1 MIDRVIAFGTT
12 IATAVDGWLQRYR
25 LTRVARTSVLGLLD
39 HDGLN
44 YAGSMAYFSILSF
57 VNVVLL
63 GAVLL
68 AALIGE
74 GEARHFILTWF
85 AENTPIDP
93 DLIGEMIDAAISS
106 RGSITIVGVIF
117 LLWGALGF
125 FGAVSRG
132 INRAFSDG
140 KPLFILREKL
150 LGILLIL
157 FSGGLILASVAI
169 GFVTSF
175 LQNAARNIVDR
186 FQAGDVA
193 IALVGSLV
201 PFLLVFVAYMVL
213 YRVVPSQKVSFGD
226 VWPGAFV
233 AALLWTVLR
242 VGYTIY
248 VTEFAHFEDLFGPL
262 AAIITLIV
270 FIYFASVVLLI
281 GAEVARANL
290 IEARARCAAPM
301 EVDSRS

>member
-1 MIDRVIAFGTT
+1 MFDRLIAFGTRT
-12 IATAVDGWLQRYR
+12 VTTVDGWLRRHR

-57 VNVVLL
+57 VNVLLL

-68 AALIGE
+68 TALIGE
-74 GEARHFILTWF
+74 GEARRIILTWF
-85 AENTPIDP
+85 AQNTPIDP
-93 DLIGEMIDAAISS
+93 DLISEMIDAAVNS
-106 RGSITIVGVIF
+106 RGSLTIVGLIF

-140 KPLFILREKL
+140 RPLFILREKL

-157 FSGGLILASVAI
+157 FSGGLILASVAVGI
-169 GFVTSF
+169 VTSY
-175 LQNAARNIVDR
+175 LQNAARDVVDR
-186 FQAGDVA
+186 FQGGDLTVA
-193 IALVGSLV
+193 LIGFVV
-201 PFLLVFVAYMVL
+201 PFLLVFIAYLVM
-213 YRVVPSQKVSFGD
+213 YRVVPSQKVTFGD
-226 VWPGAFV
+226 VWPGAMV
-233 AALLWTVLR
+233 AALLWTMLR

-248 VTEFAHFEDLFGPL
+248 VTRIAHFEDLFGPL

-290 IEARARCAAPM
+290 IEAGRHREA
-301 EVDSRS
+301 

>member
-1 MIDRVIAFGTT
+1 M
-12 IATAVDGWLQRYR
+12 
-25 LTRVARTSVLGLLD
+25 ARTSVVGLLD

-57 VNVVLL
+57 VNVLLL

-68 AALIGE
+68 TALIGE
-74 GEARHFILTWF
+74 GEARRIILTWF
-85 AENTPIDP
+85 AQNTPIDP
-93 DLIGEMIDAAISS
+93 DLISEMIDAAVSS
-106 RGSITIVGVIF
+106 RGSLTVVGFIF

-157 FSGGLILASVAI
+157 FSGGLILASVAV
-169 GFVTSF
+169 GLFTSY
-175 LQNAARNIVDR
+175 LQNAARDVVDR
-186 FQAGDVA
+186 FQGGDVTV
-193 IALVGSLV
+193 ALIGFVV
-201 PFLLVFVAYMVL
+201 PFLLVFIAYLVL

-233 AALLWTVLR
+233 AALLWTLLR

-248 VTEFAHFEDLFGPL
+248 VTRIAHFEDLFGPL

-290 IEARARCAAPM
+290 IEAGKHRQA
-301 EVDSRS
+301 